1 MCVYNVCT
9 MCEQCVLQCVHVMFV
24 CNVCTMCVLTVL
36 QYMCNVCAIH
46 VCNIYVQCVSNV
58 CKICVHNM
66 CAMCMCNVGGLFPHI
81 PVVSLVGFL
90 SVPWNTITS
99 LSRCAIFPDE
109 GFVFIVIVLVL
120 LLWRATSLKSNR
132 MTLAWVTVP
141 VGWRYDAALFLY
153 LGAECHSSWLMSW
166 KKTCLHQEWPQSRG
180 A

>member
-1 MCVYNVCT
+1 MCAQCVCWLCCNTCVMCV
-9 MCEQCVLQCVHVMFV
+9 
-24 CNVCTMCVLTVL
+24 
-36 QYMCNVCAIH
+36 IH

-58 CKICVHNM
+58 CEICVRAMYMYNM
-66 CAMCMCNVGGLFPHI
+66 YVQCGGLFPHI

-90 SVPWNTITS
+90 SVLWKTFII
-99 LSRCAIFPDE
+99 LSRAIFPYE

-141 VGWRYDAALFLY
+141 VGWRDDAALFLY
-153 LGAECHSSWLMSW
+153 LGAECHSSWLTSW
-166 KKTCLHQEWPQSRG
+166 KKTCLHQGWPRSRG